1 MHTLWKRFA
10 LTCGITLALAGIAAA
25 QEVTGSTP
33 QVPAGWAFTFPD
45 GNAKDGHTTFMR
57 MECYSCHVL
66 KGVKDQVPAD
76 SGNIG
81 PDLTG
86 SQSLPKEYLAESIIK
101 AHTVVATPGYTV
113 TEGKAG
119 MGNYNHFMTIQE
131 LIDIVAFLRHGP
143 AEHGPAGQGAGGN
156 VQ

>member
-1 MHTLWKRFA
+1 MQTQWKRLA
-10 LTCGITLALAGIAAA
+10 VACGLTLAVAGITLA
-25 QEVTGSTP
+25 QEATGGAP
-33 QVPAGWAFTFPD
+33 EVPADWTFTVPE
-45 GNAKDGHTTFMR
+45 GNATDGHITFMR

-66 KGVKDQVPAD
+66 KGIKDQVPTD

-86 SQSLPKEYLAESIIK
+86 YRGVAKEYLAESIIT
-101 AHTVVATPGYTV
+101 AHTVVAAPGYTV

-131 LIDIVAFLRHGP
+131 LIDIVAFLHQ
-143 AEHGPAGQGAGGN
+143 GPAGNTQ
-156 VQ
+156 